1 MPEKVV
7 DKVDFRQAFEFPKKP
22 EPKNLKQWFYDT
34 RTNEYMGRYLF
45 LFYGVYFI
53 VLGALTT
60 ACFQSLFMVLSDD
73 APYFQLSES
82 LIGTNP
88 GLGYRPLPEEP
99 EDSGFI
105 HYVASNKTEID
116 YWVGRLNHFT
126 EPYRNTSLLPG
137 GGRNHVQCDFNQR
150 PKNRNVCAVD
160 LSKLGPC
167 TAENGYSYHE
177 SSPCILIKLNR
188 IYGWVPEYYD
198 DPENLP
204 ENMPQELKEYIGN
217 RTTDMERKQIWI
229 TCNGVNPADNEAI
242 GPISYYP
249 SFGIPSYYFPFTNQ
263 PDYLSPLLAV
273 QFQRPALQRSIYV
286 ECRAWAK
293 NIRYRGGSRDRQGS
307 TQFSIL
313 IDYFQ

>member
-1 MPEKVV
+1 
-7 DKVDFRQAFEFPKKP
+7 
-22 EPKNLKQWFYDT
+22 
-34 RTNEYMGRYLF
+34 
-45 LFYGVYFI
+45 
-53 VLGALTT
+53 
-60 ACFQSLFMVLSDD
+60 MVLSDD

-126 EPYRNTSLLPG
+126 EREFETLIVEMLNWCFVIFFSLPEHVPSSRWWSKPRPVWLQPAAQESKCLCGWPVETGAMYRGKRLFLPWVVTMHFDQTEQSIKNT
-137 GGRNHVQCDFNQR
+137 
-150 PKNRNVCAVD
+150 
-160 LSKLGPC
+160 
-167 TAENGYSYHE
+167 
-177 SSPCILIKLNR
+177 KLNLR
-188 IYGWVPEYYD
+188 VQADNRQSRLQIYGWVPEYYD

-273 QFQRPALQRSIYV
+273 QFQRPARKGPTRTYKLSLWLIYLTNFLVQRSIYV

-313 IDYFQ
+313 ID